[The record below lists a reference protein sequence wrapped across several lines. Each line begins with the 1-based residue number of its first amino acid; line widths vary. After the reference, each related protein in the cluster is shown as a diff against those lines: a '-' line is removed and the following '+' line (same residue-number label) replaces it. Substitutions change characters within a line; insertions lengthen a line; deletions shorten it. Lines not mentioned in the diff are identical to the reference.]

1 MIHYDTLLQN
11 GTDIITESDSYF
23 ITKCDKILLQ
33 NASGF
38 LLQNVTVV
46 LQNATVFTNWDD
58 FITKCNSYYKMR
70 YFSQIATVQ
79 VLWSAYLW
87 NDAFVMKKHKSF
99 RKRLKFKAPK
109 TDTSGTPEISSKKVL
124 YTLLI
129 WTDCFLFSRYE

>member
-70 YFSQIATVQ
+70 YFSQI
-79 VLWSAYLW
+79 
-87 NDAFVMKKHKSF
+87 VMKKHKSF